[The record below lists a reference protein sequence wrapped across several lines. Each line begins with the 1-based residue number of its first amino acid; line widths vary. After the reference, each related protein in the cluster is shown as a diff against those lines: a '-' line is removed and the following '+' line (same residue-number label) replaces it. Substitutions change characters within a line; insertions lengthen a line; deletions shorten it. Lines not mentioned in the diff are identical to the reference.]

1 MGTINYLTSDIIT
14 LVCDGHFADIDF
26 IKDVLTDYGE
36 EYPREDVEQY
46 QIDEYIDEC
55 IRDSYNLIEAR
66 LYDVDTFVFFK
77 IKVDFGYYEGVQI
90 VIEDLTKYGF
100 EDSQERR
107 DALKEA
113 NRLKNLL
120 HIITREYS
128 FYSCC
133 PSWCSAYYDKNQTHA
148 RIDTAIKEL
157 KNRIRKEVVTA

>member
-14 LVCDGHFADIDF
+14 LVYDGHFADIDF

-36 EYPREDVEQY
+36 EYPRDEVDQY
-46 QIDEYIDEC
+46 QIDEYLDEC
-55 IRDSYNLIEAR
+55 IQDRFNVIESR
-66 LYDVDTFVFFK
+66 LNDVETFEFFK
-77 IKVDFGYYEGVQI
+77 IKVDYGYYEGVQV

-113 NRLKNLL
+113 SRLKNLL
-120 HIITREYS
+120 HIITRRDR
-128 FYSCC
+128 FYACS
-133 PSWCSAYYDKNQTHA
+133 PSWCIGYFDENQTHA

-157 KNRIRKEVVTA
+157 KSRIRNEVITA